1 MLNLFVFHF
10 KDIFSNPSLPV
21 LLPPLLL
28 LLANQQPRTQY
39 IIPIPHINRPR
50 ILYILYIHP
59 RQLELRIQT
68 LINLPHLLNPRLL
81 VVLQYPLN
89 IQLPVDLL
97 LRSLRDECRPQRLP
111 VEVLALIHRPGVQTL
126 LVIAALGEGGVE
138 RLDVLDRLDG
148 LLLVAISGQAAE
160 GADVGVLGL
169 LDVCVVVEGQVG
181 VLFSDSALGHDLR
194 ETHVFLSGVESV
206 ADLVQSF
213 DPLFDGLFLLEDVD
227 FGGFGDL
234 FCGFAG

>member
-10 KDIFSNPSLPV
+10 EDIFSNPSLPV

-28 LLANQQPRTQY
+28 LLAYQQPRTQY
-39 IIPIPHINRPR
+39 IIPITHINGSR
-50 ILYILYIHP
+50 ILYILYIHS
-59 RQLELRIQT
+59 RQLELGIQT

-81 VVLQYPLN
+81 VVLQYPLD
-89 IQLPVDLL
+89 IQLPVYLL
-97 LRSLRDECRPQRLP
+97 LGSLRDEGRTQGLS
-111 VEVLALIHRPGVQTL
+111 VEVLALVHRSSVQTL
-126 LVIAALGEGGVE
+126 LVVAALGEGGVKG
-138 RLDVLDRLDG
+138 LNVLDGLDG
-148 LLLVAISGQAAE
+148 LLLVAVSGQAAE
-160 GADVGVLGL
+160 RANMGTLGL
-169 LDVCVVVEGQVG
+169 LDVCVVVEGQVR
-181 VLFSDSALGHDLR
+181 VLFSDSALRHDLG

-213 DPLFDGLFLLEDVD
+213 DSLFDGLFFLQDVY